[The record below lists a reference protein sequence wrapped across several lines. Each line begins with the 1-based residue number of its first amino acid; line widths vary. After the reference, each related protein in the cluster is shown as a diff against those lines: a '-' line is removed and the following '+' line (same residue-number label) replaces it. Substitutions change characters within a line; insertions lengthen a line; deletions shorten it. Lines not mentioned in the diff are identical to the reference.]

1 MWIMVLLILVMF
13 ASFFDRALAGI
24 LAENIKRDL
33 NLTDGELGWAL
44 GVSFTLFNSILAL
57 PIALAAD
64 RGYRRTVILASI
76 LVWSVMTF
84 LAGFA
89 QNVWQLAI
97 TRIGLAIGEA
107 GAIPSSHALVSLKFK
122 PAQTG
127 FLLSMLAI
135 GGFGGMAAAPIIGG
149 WAADTMGWRSA
160 FFILGPVSLLLLPL
174 AFFVLRDPSSVENM
188 NTLGGEREHIERE
201 SAFVLLKNPSFLLLL
216 IAISLILAGGSSYLV
231 YSGPFLMRTF
241 GLTATDAGMR
251 MEIGRA
257 SCRERV
263 CQYV

>member
-89 QNVWQLAI
+89 QNVWQRSEEHTSELQSLM
-97 TRIGLAIGEA
+97 RISYA
-107 GAIPSSHALVSLKFK
+107 VFCLKK
-122 PAQTG
+122 KTTTTNKYK
-127 FLLSMLAI
+127 
-135 GGFGGMAAAPIIGG
+135 
-149 WAADTMGWRSA
+149 ADTVKTQSTHR
-160 FFILGPVSLLLLPL
+160 
-174 AFFVLRDPSSVENM
+174 
-188 NTLGGEREHIERE
+188 
-201 SAFVLLKNPSFLLLL
+201 
-216 IAISLILAGGSSYLV
+216 
-231 YSGPFLMRTF
+231 
-241 GLTATDAGMR
+241 
-251 MEIGRA
+251 
-257 SCRERV
+257 
-263 CQYV
+263 

>member
-1 MWIMVLLILVMF
+1 MCAIPC
-13 ASFFDRALAGI
+13 S
-24 LAENIKRDL
+24 
-33 NLTDGELGWAL
+33 
-44 GVSFTLFNSILAL
+44 
-57 PIALAAD
+57 
-64 RGYRRTVILASI
+64 VILASI

-149 WAADTMGWRSA
+149 WADRKSGVKGKSVS
-160 FFILGPVSLLLLPL
+160 IPVN
-174 AFFVLRDPSSVENM
+174 F
-188 NTLGGEREHIERE
+188 GGRRII
-201 SAFVLLKNPSFLLLL
+201 KK
-216 IAISLILAGGSSYLV
+216 
-231 YSGPFLMRTF
+231 
-241 GLTATDAGMR
+241 
-251 MEIGRA
+251 
-257 SCRERV
+257 
-263 CQYV
+263 